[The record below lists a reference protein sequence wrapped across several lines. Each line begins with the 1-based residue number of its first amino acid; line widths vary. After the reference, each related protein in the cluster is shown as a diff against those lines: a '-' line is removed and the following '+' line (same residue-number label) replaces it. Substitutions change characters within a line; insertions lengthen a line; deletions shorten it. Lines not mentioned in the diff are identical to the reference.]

1 MTQLD
6 RGRITVRAPRF
17 DHADAPEAW
26 LDDDPGAS
34 RVVDALS
41 LIFPEGE
48 RFFIRSVKHYASV
61 FENDPELAARVRG
74 FIGQEG
80 RHGHEHDRWN
90 KLLAARGYPVEAFL
104 ARYRELAY
112 ERIESATPAHLR
124 LATTVALEHMT
135 STLAVV
141 ALTTPVLDGAHPS
154 ARTLLSWHAVE
165 EIEHRAVAFDVLS
178 KVDPRLRTRAL
189 GFAIGTAML
198 GVFWSQAFAMLTA
211 HANDGRTQPRR
222 RFARHVRATLP
233 FLGQSVLEYFR
244 RDFHPEDHDLSE
256 LVAEGLRRA
265 GIAPRP
271 SELEGS
277 PHEPVD
283 DRADDRTRG
292 DVLDRAVG

>member
-26 LDDDPGAS
+26 LDGDPGAS

-61 FENDPELAARVRG
+61 FEKDPELAARVRG

-90 KLLAARGYPVEAFL
+90 KLLASRGYPVEAFL
-104 ARYRELAY
+104 KRYRRLAY
-112 ERIESATPAHLR
+112 ERIEGATPANLR

-165 EIEHRAVAFDVLS
+165 EIEHRAVAFDLLT
-178 KVDPRLRTRAL
+178 KVDPRLRTRVA

-198 GVFWSQAFAMLTA
+198 GLFWTQAFTMLSA
-211 HANDGRTQPRR
+211 HSKDGRTQPRS
-222 RFARHVRATLP
+222 RFSRHVRATLP
-233 FLGQSVLEYFR
+233 FLGKSVLEYFR

-265 GIAPRP
+265 GIAPRT
-271 SELEGS
+271 SEDERDV
-277 PHEPVD
+277 E
-283 DRADDRTRG
+283 ADDLASETQ
-292 DVLDRAVG
+292 RAA

>member
-17 DHADAPEAW
+17 DHEGAPEAW
-26 LDDDPGAS
+26 LDGDPGAS

-61 FENDPELAARVRG
+61 FEKDPELAARVRG

-90 KLLAARGYPVEAFL
+90 KMLAARGYPVDAFL
-104 ARYRELAY
+104 TRYRELAY

-154 ARTLLSWHAVE
+154 ARMLLSWHAVE

-178 KVDPRLRTRAL
+178 QVDPRLRTRAL

-198 GVFWSQAFAMLTA
+198 GVFWSQAFTMLTA

-222 RFARHVRATLP
+222 RFSRRVRATLP
-233 FLGQSVLEYFR
+233 FLGKSVLEYFR
-244 RDFHPEDHDLSE
+244 RDFHPDDHDLSA

-265 GIAPRP
+265 GITPRAA
-271 SELEGS
+271 EEHAIDDVS
-277 PHEPVD
+277 PETHGEIE
-283 DRADDRTRG
+283 RA
-292 DVLDRAVG
+292 A